1 MYIFGYGSL
10 INESSRKMTSDTG
23 EGIPVSVGGL
33 VRQWGKVSGSNIS
46 PLVVSEG
53 DGICNGVLLAIN
65 ESSLEAFDV
74 RERGYRRIELP
85 KDTISFFFD
94 DVVIE
99 GPVYTYVVKEPE
111 PPCHIQ
117 PIVQSYVDTVLAGC
131 LRYSADFARSFVEST
146 QGWHYPLINDR
157 ENPIYP
163 RMVGINPNDIIW
175 IDQSVPKR

>member
-10 INESSRKMTSDTG
+10 INEASRKMTSHTG
-23 EGIPVSVGGL
+23 DGIPVSVGGL

-53 DGICNGVLLAIN
+53 DGECNGVLLAIN
-65 ESSLEAFDV
+65 EASLAAFDI
-74 RERGYRRIELP
+74 RESGYRRIELP
-85 KDTISFFFD
+85 ADGIRFLNNN
-94 DVVIE
+94 VEVE
-99 GPVYTYVVKEPE
+99 GPVYAYVGREPE

-131 LRYSADFARSFVEST
+131 LRYSADFANAFVEST
-146 QGWHYPLINDR
+146 HGWHYPLINDR

-163 RMVGINPNDIIW
+163 RMAGVNQDDISW
-175 IDQSVPKR
+175 IDRRVHKR